1 MFLARPMILSTS
13 AFEVCDGKNFGPRP
27 GPMTA
32 VKCSN
37 IRAAWLRAALQ
48 GLVQVDGTLNLSIR
62 SFRRVSLIMESREV
76 IPKPRKRSLL
86 ISDELC

>member
-1 MFLARPMILSTS
+1 MILSTS

-37 IRAAWLRAALQ
+37 ILAAWLRAALQ
-48 GLVQVDGTLNLSIR
+48 GLVSSASGRDVELEHPLSPACIAHHG
-62 SFRRVSLIMESREV
+62 E
-76 IPKPRKRSLL
+76 
-86 ISDELC
+86 